1 MNAKSFAAL
10 KQRPMT
16 DRSKESKLQ
25 NLLLAVVPCTTYF
38 FSPFLTALFLWDS
51 SSEQFI
57 FSILPVTVQ
66 KIIVLKLFAAAYEFH
81 LVLMWMAVAHFGLF
95 HCVTF
100 LRVIQRSLKSVVAEL
115 E

>member
-1 MNAKSFAAL
+1 
-10 KQRPMT
+10 MT

-38 FSPFLTALFLWDS
+38 FSPFLTTLFLWDS

-66 KIIVLKLFAAAYEFH
+66 TMPILKLLAAVYEFH
-81 LVLMWMAVAHFGLF
+81 VVFMWMAVAHFGLF
-95 HCVTF
+95 HCAAF
-100 LRVIQRSLKSVVAEL
+100 LRVVQRSLINAAAKL